1 LTLCIYYDIIKQGG
15 ERVNRLEIIAVF
27 ESLKVLNN
35 AKMHEEIDRIISKV
49 LREAETKPEK
59 EQKNKE

>member
-1 LTLCIYYDIIKQGG
+1 M
-15 ERVNRLEIIAVF
+15 NRLEIIAVF